1 MIPEVERALRGTPT
15 RLAFRALCA
24 AVTRA
29 GAEPGLLAWCEEQ
42 LSSWPDET
50 RRAPWSWTAAL
61 ESGFTKPVWG
71 LVRSLDLRRDHNGL
85 RKLSMPDPR
94 ARAEVRAV
102 SHLVLAWYDNE
113 QMAAL
118 AEFADHWEQLRS
130 VEFSGLSELNAA
142 ALARF
147 ASGEAVTRLESLVA
161 VRVWDSL
168 WYFEIPPILI
178 DRPTRLRHAG
188 LRAPDLIHLLRND
201 LAPDLTSAEVL
212 VASLEEARELAGC
225 PQLAALDRLAI
236 GFRCGR
242 DGKSPLW
249 KSFFGNVIEADDVAC
264 EEFFSSAK
272 LTNLRSLTVHGTS
285 LGMGREGLGARG
297 AEAIAGSGVVEQLVE
312 LTLKTLPVGDAAIAR
327 VLGAVDPAVVEKIV
341 LADLVATD
349 RAASAFNTEFPR
361 LRHLD
366 LSENKLGAEGVRTL
380 LAARMPALE
389 HLDLSGGSGGSPH
402 YSRGDVQPVGD
413 AGAEAVARSGLAL
426 KTLNLSATGL
436 TRTGL
441 SAVLEL
447 PLETLLV
454 SGNPL
459 GGLPSVPDAVAWRS
473 LRTWRVD
480 DCALGDADIALLP
493 VVAPMLDSLSL
504 SYNNIGSNGARAL
517 AEWPV
522 LPQLWELGLHDH
534 VIGDDGL
541 VDLARSRAAQRLLE
555 LDLEQD
561 VWTAN
566 HRRNSASLPAE
577 VVAEESFPN
586 LDAMFLGVIDGY
598 HGSRSSCGFP
608 AERHE
613 ELIRTGRPELVAFL
627 DHVEPHELDPDE
639 NPDPDP
645 PSKDFR
651 ADRAEKYE
659 KDFTDAVEFA
669 RRMLSD
675 DIGWPP

>member
-15 RLAFRALCA
+15 KLAFRALCA
-24 AVTRA
+24 AVVRA
-29 GAEPGLLAWCEEQ
+29 GAEPELLAWCEEQ
-42 LSSWPDET
+42 LSTWPDET
-50 RRAPWSWTAAL
+50 RQAPWSWIAAL
-61 ESGFTKPVWG
+61 ESGFTKPVWR
-71 LVRSLDLRRDHNGL
+71 LVRSLDLRSDHNGL
-85 RKLSMPDPR
+85 HKLLLPDPR
-94 ARAEVRAV
+94 VRAEVRAV
-102 SHLVLAWYDNE
+102 RHLQLGRYDHE
-113 QMAAL
+113 QAAAL
-118 AEFADHWEQLRS
+118 AESAEHWEQLRS
-130 VEFSGLSELNAA
+130 VEFSGLTEFDAA

-147 ASGEAVTRLESLVA
+147 AAGEAVTRLESLVA
-161 VRVWDSL
+161 VRVWESL
-168 WYFEIPPILI
+168 WHFEIPPILI

-201 LAPDLTSAEVL
+201 LAPDLTSADVL
-212 VASLEEARELAGC
+212 VTSLEEARALAAC

-264 EEFFSSAK
+264 EEFFSLAK

-285 LGMGREGLGARG
+285 MGMGREGLGARG
-297 AEAIAGSGVVEQLVE
+297 VEAIAGSGVVERLSE
-312 LTLKTLPVGDAAIAR
+312 LALHTLPIGDEAIAR
-327 VLGAVDPAVVEKIV
+327 VLGAVDSATVEKIV

-349 RAASAFNTEFPR
+349 RTAAAVAAEYPR
-361 LRHLD
+361 LRYLD
-366 LSENKLGAEGVRTL
+366 LSQNKFGAEGVGKL

-389 HLDLSGGSGGSPH
+389 HLDLSGSSGGSPH
-402 YSRGDVQPVGD
+402 YSRGDVQPIGD
-413 AGAEAVARSGLAL
+413 ACAEAVARSGLTL
-426 KTLNLSATGL
+426 KTLDLSATGL
-436 TRTGL
+436 TR
-441 SAVLEL
+441 AVLEL
-447 PLETLLV
+447 PLETLVV

-459 GGLPSVPDAVAWRS
+459 GGLPSAPDAAAWRT
-473 LRTWRVD
+473 LRTWRLD
-480 DCALGDADIALLP
+480 DCALGDADLSSLP
-493 VVAPMLDSLSL
+493 ASAPLLDSLSL

-522 LPQLWELGLHDH
+522 LPQLWELGLHDN

-586 LDAMFLGVIDGY
+586 LDAMFLGIIDGY

-608 AERHE
+608 VERHE

-627 DHVEPHELDPDE
+627 THVKHDELLPDE

-645 PSKDFR
+645 PSEDFR
-651 ADRAEKYE
+651 ADRAEKYA
-659 KDFTDAVEFA
+659 KDFAEAEEFA
-669 RRMLSD
+669 ARMRSD

>member
-29 GAEPGLLAWCEEQ
+29 GAQPELLAWCEEQ
-42 LSSWPDET
+42 LSAWPDET
-50 RRAPWSWTAAL
+50 RQAPWSWLAAL
-61 ESGFTKPVWG
+61 ESGFTKPVWR
-71 LVRSLDLRRDHNGL
+71 LVRSLDLRGDHNGL
-85 RKLSMPDPR
+85 RKLSLPDPR
-94 ARAEVRAV
+94 VRAEVRAV
-102 SHLVLAWYDNE
+102 SHLQLGWYDHE
-113 QMAAL
+113 QAAAL
-118 AEFADHWEQLRS
+118 AENAEHWEHLRS
-130 VEFSGLSELNAA
+130 AEFSGLMEFDAA

-147 ASGEAVTRLESLVA
+147 AAGEAVTRLESLVA
-161 VRVWDSL
+161 VRAWESL
-168 WYFEIPPILI
+168 WHFEIPPILI

-212 VASLEEARELAGC
+212 VASLEEARELAAC

-249 KSFFGNVIEADDVAC
+249 RSFFGNVIEADDVAC
-264 EEFFSSAK
+264 EEFFSLAK

-285 LGMGREGLGARG
+285 MGMGREGLGARG
-297 AEAIAGSGVVEQLVE
+297 VEAIAGSGVVERLSE
-312 LTLKTLPVGDAAIAR
+312 LTLRTLPIGDEAIAR
-327 VLGAVDPAVVEKIV
+327 VLGAVDPATVEKIV

-349 RAASAFNTEFPR
+349 RAADAVAADYPR
-361 LRHLD
+361 LRYLD
-366 LSENKLGAEGVRTL
+366 LSKNKFGAEGVRKL
-380 LAARMPALE
+380 LAARLPALE

-402 YSRGDVQPVGD
+402 YSRGDMQPIGD
-413 AGAEAVARSGLAL
+413 AGAQTVARSCLAL
-426 KTLNLSATGL
+426 KTLDLSATGL
-436 TRTGL
+436 TSAGL

-447 PLETLLV
+447 PLETLVV

-459 GGLPSVPDAVAWRS
+459 GGLTSAPDAAAWRT
-473 LRTWRVD
+473 LRTWHLD
-480 DCALGDADIALLP
+480 DCALGDADLSSLP
-493 VVAPMLDSLSL
+493 ASAPLLDSLSL

-522 LPQLWELGLHDH
+522 LPQLWELGLHDN

-577 VVAEESFPN
+577 VVAVESFPN

-608 AERHE
+608 VERHE

-627 DHVEPHELDPDE
+627 EHVEPHDLLPDE

-645 PSKDFR
+645 PSEDFR
-651 ADRAEKYE
+651 AGRAEKYA
-659 KDFTDAVEFA
+659 KDFAEAEEFA
-669 RRMLSD
+669 DRMRSD